1 MQSTIYVEMLP
12 GVTVNELHSQ
22 LNAIYEV
29 PRFCSVE
36 LFYIVPAELLD
47 ALAFQDLTIWGS

>member
-47 ALAFQDLTIWGS
+47 APAF